1 RIFLQHLG
9 DRITRNKTT
18 EVESLFYILIHLRG
32 NPEIPITSNTRFDNA
47 IALKQKPPQLL
58 GWRVTDKIS

>member
-1 RIFLQHLG
+1 MYYLL
-9 DRITRNKTT
+9 N
-18 EVESLFYILIHLRG
+18 FYILIHLRG